1 VMTLL
6 FNENVVTYEEALS
19 RGAKGLVQLPGI
31 GPKKAEALMELAE
44 AHVAKVATQ
53 EPTEEETSEASE
65 PAEAAPEIVEGE
77 SETDEPVEEEDVAGE
92 GEEDEEEEEEIPV
105 QELKGVTPEVLE
117 TLISNGFETLAEL
130 SVTPLVELLAMEG
143 IDEEVGQSILE
154 QVKQRLE
161 NLENV

>member
-1 VMTLL
+1 M
-6 FNENVVTYEEALS
+6 
-19 RGAKGLVQLPGI
+19 
-31 GPKKAEALMELAE
+31 
-44 AHVAKVATQ
+44 
-53 EPTEEETSEASE
+53 
-65 PAEAAPEIVEGE
+65 
-77 SETDEPVEEEDVAGE
+77 
-92 GEEDEEEEEEIPV
+92 
-105 QELKGVTPEVLE
+105 E